1 MSAGSLEKPTPSQT
15 KTLLWCTSIAD
26 ILWSRHT
33 LLSQE
38 RMDCVTN
45 KVRDEGMDCRDECMA
60 LRALRTSPLVATL
73 WLTL

>member
-1 MSAGSLEKPTPSQT
+1 MSAGSLEKLTPSQT
-15 KTLLWCTSIAD
+15 KTLLWFASNAD

-45 KVRDEGMDCRDECMA
+45 GFIAGTNGLSDKWIV
-60 LRALRTSPLVATL
+60 
-73 WLTL
+73 